1 MKAKLEYEIIKKQN
15 NYYLANEVL
24 NSFKRRKSPDNE
36 ILRRLYG
43 DIKWNSIKEII
54 ENYFQENYI
63 AAPIIREHD
72 YDAPEEIYDAR
83 TLLENDSDY
92 QRIHIALLCNRI
104 PEVDSIKKFY
114 GEYTDAVLKI
124 FTKFIELQ
132 LRRKCDLTAA
142 SHLNRVGGVCVKL
155 HFNIPG
161 QYEYGALASI
171 HDAIED
177 LIMKIK
183 NKKGKIYSLENY
195 DEFLDDYIPEEL
207 QNNVKILTN
216 HYNLILDYIINELRD
231 EDRSINKLNLLE
243 KMNTLHRK
251 NFNSIE
257 NYIENMNAIIEDF
270 DEDENYIQELR
281 WKFYKDLYL
290 NGIANES
297 LQNDNYRIFEIKGI
311 DLSDN
316 AHGKDALSL
325 DGRIRNI
332 NKNVYWSKLGFNMKS
347 TWVPLNNH
355 IRENMEDAYE
365 SAELIVLRGLLE
377 PQSSLDFVTSSLLKF
392 SKMEEVFYK

>member
-1 MKAKLEYEIIKKQN
+1 M
-15 NYYLANEVL
+15 NE
-24 NSFKRRKSPDNE
+24 
-36 ILRRLYG
+36 
-43 DIKWNSIKEII
+43 
-54 ENYFQENYI
+54 
-63 AAPIIREHD
+63 
-72 YDAPEEIYDAR
+72 
-83 TLLENDSDY
+83 
-92 QRIHIALLCNRI
+92 
-104 PEVDSIKKFY
+104 
-114 GEYTDAVLKI
+114 
-124 FTKFIELQ
+124 
-132 LRRKCDLTAA
+132 
-142 SHLNRVGGVCVKL
+142 
-155 HFNIPG
+155 
-161 QYEYGALASI
+161 
-171 HDAIED
+171 
-177 LIMKIK
+177 
-183 NKKGKIYSLENY
+183 
-195 DEFLDDYIPEEL
+195 
-207 QNNVKILTN
+207 
-216 HYNLILDYIINELRD
+216 
-231 EDRSINKLNLLE
+231 
-243 KMNTLHRK
+243 
-251 NFNSIE
+251 
-257 NYIENMNAIIEDF
+257 IIEDF